1 MIAELKLWV
10 TEALAAVAS
19 AGALFATIQFTPSKQ
34 RGNMANSDWR
44 CIAAMAA
51 NSFVVLVSSDSVRIV
66 FGEKVQ
72 GGELTYQS
80 AVTLPR
86 GMAESL
92 VKKLAKLL
100 ERGGPSRRAVTAT
113 GGETLH

>member
-1 MIAELKLWV
+1 MIAELKLGD
-10 TEALAAVAS
+10 ES
-19 AGALFATIQFTPSKQ
+19 IGALLRRAPFLLFTSLNSKQ

-51 NSFVVLVSSDSVRIV
+51 NSFVVLVKPDSVRIV

-80 AVTLPR
+80 AVMMPR

-100 ERGGPSRRAVTAT
+100 ERGGPLRRAFTAT